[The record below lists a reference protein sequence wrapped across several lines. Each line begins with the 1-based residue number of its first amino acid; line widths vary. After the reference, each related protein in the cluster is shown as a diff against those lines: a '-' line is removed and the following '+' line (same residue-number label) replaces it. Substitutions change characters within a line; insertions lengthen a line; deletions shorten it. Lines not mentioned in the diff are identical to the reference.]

1 MLKIFKTEDS
11 INYALILLLLG
22 IVIRA
27 FYQNKYGVMLFQHD
41 WHGHVAFIKHIAQT
55 WTLPVPTKGL
65 EYPQQ
70 PLYYYLAGGLYALST
85 ELGFSE
91 KISLE
96 IIGYFSFLCSVTFLI
111 YGYKFIALLSN
122 KKRVKNIAMVFL
134 ALTPSLVYLSARIS
148 NDTLVMAL
156 SAAALYTM
164 VKSYQ
169 TQFKN
174 YFYITLITTT
184 LLFLT
189 KISTAGIELLF
200 FALLL
205 LVYKDSKPKEMPHI
219 QKRVYLFGVV
229 GLFLVAYTLWRV
241 YMPLDGQFYMVNSSG
256 SYPNQ
261 TIKNLNLNYFASFNF
276 ISLFQSGQ
284 SHVFGEDN
292 IRYSFITYQYGTMF
306 FGEFDYAYFIHQTPW
321 LKKVMQ
327 TILLFGLIFVIGFFT
342 YILNLYK
349 TSRLKRLLF
358 ITLLINFLLIIKFM
372 SDFPSVCNTDFRY
385 FVSSFLIFSF
395 VFAQGLDY
403 LNHSK
408 LLTQLINTIVT
419 LLALSEILFFIGLL
433 L

>member
-1 MLKIFKTEDS
+1 MLSFFKTKEG

-55 WTLPVPTKGL
+55 WALPVPTKGL

-70 PLYYYLAGGLYALST
+70 PLYYYLAGGLYALSS

-91 KISLE
+91 KMSLE
-96 IIGYFSFLCSVTFLI
+96 IIGYFSFLCSVAFLI
-111 YGYKFIALLSN
+111 YGYKFIALLTN
-122 KKRVKNIAMVFL
+122 EKHVKTIAMVFL

-174 YFYITLITTT
+174 YFYIAIITTT

-200 FALLL
+200 LALLL
-205 LVYKDSKPKEMPHI
+205 LVYKDSKPQEMPHI
-219 QKRVYLFGVV
+219 QKRVYLFGIV
-229 GLFLVAYTLWRV
+229 GIFLVAYTLWRV

-261 TIKNLNLNYFASFNF
+261 TIENLNLNYFASFNF
-276 ISLFQSGQ
+276 VSLFQAGQ
-284 SHVFGEDN
+284 SYVFGEDS
-292 IRYSFITYQYGTMF
+292 IRYSFMTYQYGTMF
-306 FGEFDYAYFIHQTPW
+306 FGEFDYAFFTNQTPW
-321 LKKVMQ
+321 LKEVMQ
-327 TILLFGLIFVIGFFT
+327 SVFLLGLILVIGFLT
-342 YILNLYK
+342 YILNLHK
-349 TSRLKRLLF
+349 ISGLKRLLF
-358 ITLLINFLLIIKFM
+358 VTLLINFLLIVKFM

-385 FVSSFLIFSF
+385 FVSSFLIFAF

-403 LNHSK
+403 LK
-408 LLTQLINTIVT
+408 RIQLLKKTVEVSIV
-419 LLALSEILFFIGLL
+419 LLALGEIIFFIGLL
-433 L
+433 